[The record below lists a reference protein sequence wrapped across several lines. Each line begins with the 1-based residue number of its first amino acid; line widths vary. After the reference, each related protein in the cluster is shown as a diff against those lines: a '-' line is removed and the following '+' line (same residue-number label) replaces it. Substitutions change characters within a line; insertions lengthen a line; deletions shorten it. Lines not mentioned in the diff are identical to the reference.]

1 LLFTSE
7 QFIHALNICPNVCRD
22 VRGHH
27 GLADRDTGIEKPDPS
42 VTFGPGRSYRREFT
56 AP

>member
-1 LLFTSE
+1 MLFTSE
-7 QFIHALNICPNVCRD
+7 QFIHALNVCPNVCRD

-27 GLADRDTGIEKPDPS
+27 DLADRDTGIEKPDPS